1 MDSGENRGKENFE
14 SQVLH
19 CLNFEKKKKK
29 KKLTSAESNSQ
40 SGVVEWK

>member
-19 CLNFEKKKKK
+19 CHNFEKNGKKKP
-29 KKLTSAESNSQ
+29 TSVESNSQ
-40 SGVVEWK
+40 SSVVEWK